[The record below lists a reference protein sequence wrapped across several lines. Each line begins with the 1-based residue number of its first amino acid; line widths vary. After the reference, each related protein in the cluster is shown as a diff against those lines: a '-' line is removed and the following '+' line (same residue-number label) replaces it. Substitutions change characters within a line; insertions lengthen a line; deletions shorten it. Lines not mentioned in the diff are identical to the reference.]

1 MKASPARTAAFDVLL
16 KIENEHAFSAA
27 LLPAYEE
34 RLSPVDRALCHQLVL
49 GTLRR
54 QLLLDRYIELLT
66 NKKTLDIEVRIALR
80 LGLFQLYYLERVP
93 NHAIVNESVELTQR
107 AKKSSARGLV
117 NAVLRKASKDK
128 PETRFDDAV
137 EEISV
142 RNSHPRWL
150 VEKWI
155 DEFGFEETEKL
166 LKANNETPL
175 IAFRRTLKGAGLNL
189 DHRRSAVVDS
199 CFFADEFTAVIDEL
213 ANNGEI
219 YLQDEA
225 SQMVA
230 SLIEVPDGA
239 RFLDVCASPGG
250 KTTAVITN
258 TMSHGIKTDIPDFFA
273 GDITSRRVELLRET
287 CSKQGAGFVNIVR
300 YDATVELPFADASF
314 DRVLVDAPCTGTGTI
329 RHNPEIRYVISP
341 DDFTRMKGIQIAVL
355 SNAAKVVKPGGILV
369 YSTCSLELE
378 ENEHV
383 CKSFL
388 ENNPSFKQTTIS
400 ISDRFLTD
408 KKFARTFPQRDNMD
422 GFFVAAFKRI

>member
-34 RLSPVDRALCHQLVL
+34 RLAPVDRALCHQLVL

-54 QLLLDRYIELLT
+54 QLLLDRYIDLLT
-66 NKKTLDIEVRIALR
+66 NKKTLDIEVRVALR
-80 LGLFQLYYLERVP
+80 LGLFQLYYLERIP

-117 NAVLRKASKDK
+117 NAVLRKAVKGK
-128 PETRFDDAV
+128 PAV
-137 EEISV
+137 DFEDEVDRISV
-142 RNSHPRWL
+142 SHSHPRWL

-155 DEFGFEETEKL
+155 GEFGFEETDKL

-189 DHRRSAVVDS
+189 DHRRSAVADS
-199 CFFADEFTAVIDEL
+199 CFFADEFTAEIDEL
-213 ANNGEI
+213 ANNGQI

-230 SLIEVPDGA
+230 SLIDVPDGA

-250 KTTAVITN
+250 KTTAVIMN
-258 TMSHGIKTDIPDFFA
+258 TMSDGVKTDIADFFA
-273 GDITSRRVELLRET
+273 GDVTSRRVELLRET
-287 CSKQGAGFVNIVR
+287 CSKQGAGFVNIVQ
-300 YDATVELPFADASF
+300 YDATNDLPFADVSF

-329 RHNPEIRYVISP
+329 RHNPEIRYLISP
-341 DDFTRMKGIQIAVL
+341 DDFMRMQGTQIAVL
-355 SNAAKVVKPGGILV
+355 SNAAKVVKPDSILF

-378 ENEHV
+378 ENEQV

-388 ENNPSFKQTTIS
+388 ENNSNFKQTTFS
-400 ISDRFLTD
+400 VSDRFLTD
-408 KKFARTFPQRDNMD
+408 KNFARTFPQRDNMD